1 MIKKKWFFLFLCI
14 YLGIFF
20 LLAGGI
26 LKNLPSGTADM
37 AAVNRIKKEAEA
49 GLDSGTFRVPDPEVY
64 AFAVLDEGGRLLF
77 SSVPGIPTAIEDAGR
92 ANGLI
97 LDIKGNS
104 GRRGKIL
111 VDTGFSSAVNQLK
124 KQVLILFF
132 LMAAFLLIPVIL
144 YSVFLNRKILVPFK
158 NLERFAHHIAAGN
171 LDVPLPMDRGHVFG
185 AFTESFDLMRDQL
198 KDARQK
204 EALADKSKKEL
215 VASLSHDI
223 KTPVASIKITSELLM
238 VTEKDPAA
246 FQKIET
252 IYNKSEQ
259 IDRLITNMLQSS
271 LEDLGELKV
280 NPTEE
285 NSTVLAEMILQADYG
300 KKAELAPIP
309 GCILLMDC
317 FRMEQV
323 IGNILNNSYKYA
335 GTTIT
340 VTSALTEEGLRL
352 EFMDYGKGV
361 PEEELPFIFQKFYR
375 GKNQSAADGSG
386 LGLAISRN
394 LMEKMGG
401 MIDCFNRED
410 GFSTAL
416 FIPLAHPGYRGQQS
430 QD

>member
-14 YLGIFF
+14 YLSVFY
-20 LLAGGI
+20 LLSGSI
-26 LKNLPSGTADM
+26 LKNLPNGETDM
-37 AAVNRIKKEAEA
+37 AAVNRIMKEAED
-49 GLDSGTFRVPDPEVY
+49 GLDTGEFHIPEPQTY
-64 AFAVLDEGGRLLF
+64 DFAVLDENGLVLF
-77 SSVPGIPTAIEDAGR
+77 LSSPGIPDAPEDTAR
-92 ANGLI
+92 ANCLI
-97 LDIKGNS
+97 LDVKCQS
-104 GRRGKIL
+104 GRQGKLL
-111 VDTGFSSAVNQLK
+111 VDTGFAASVRLLK

-132 LMAAFLLIPVIL
+132 LMAALLLIPAIL
-144 YSVFLNRKILVPFK
+144 YYSFLNRKILVPFR

-171 LDVPLPMDRGHVFG
+171 LDVPLPMDQGHVFG
-185 AFTESFDLMRDQL
+185 AFTESFDLMREQL

-238 VTEKDPAA
+238 VTEKDPGVL
-246 FQKIET
+246 QKIGT

-280 NPTEE
+280 NSTEE
-285 NSTVLAEMILQADYG
+285 SSTVLAEMIRQADYG
-300 KKAELAPIP
+300 QKVDLAPIP
-309 GCILLMDC
+309 DCILMMDC

-335 GTTIT
+335 GTAIT

-375 GKNQSAADGSG
+375 GQNHPAADGSG
-386 LGLAISRN
+386 LGLSISRN

-410 GFSTAL
+410 GFSAAL
-416 FIPLAHPGYRGQQS
+416 FIPLARFGYNG
-430 QD
+430 